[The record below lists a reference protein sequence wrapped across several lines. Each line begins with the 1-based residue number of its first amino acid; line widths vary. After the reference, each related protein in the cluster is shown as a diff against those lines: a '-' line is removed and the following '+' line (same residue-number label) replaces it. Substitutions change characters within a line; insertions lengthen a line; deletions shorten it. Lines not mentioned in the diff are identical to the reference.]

1 MKQERQREERRR
13 SDGDIKGRLV
23 VICHSKKGPFLGRL
37 VRLSL
42 SAIVL
47 WHGTPNKKLGLP
59 LS

>member
-23 VICHSKKGPFLGRL
+23 VICHSKKCPFLGRL

-42 SAIVL
+42 SSIVL
-47 WHGTPNKKLGLP
+47 WHGTPNKKN
-59 LS
+59 